1 MKAQDSY
8 NHYSH
13 ELNTRLQNGHSQF
26 SPMYR
31 MKESLISMAVLGPGN
46 EYVTKNEDLI
56 RLFDEFKSKH
66 PAGAALRAIG

>member
-1 MKAQDSY
+1 
-8 NHYSH
+8 
-13 ELNTRLQNGHSQF
+13 
-26 SPMYR
+26 
-31 MKESLISMAVLGPGN
+31 MAVLGPGN